1 MMRLV
6 VALSAMVLAAMLLWP
21 AEAAAYDRSRDH
33 TADASFAVCALGLR
47 VECAFT
53 IGWQPASLHV
63 DVAIDRVEP
72 REKAVRVRD
81 QRAGGSEV
89 LWKAAGI
96 VRRVVLDRLG
106 DLILPRRAH

>member
-21 AEAAAYDRSRDH
+21 AEAAAYDQGMAH
-33 TADASFAVCALGLR
+33 TADGSFAVCALGLR

-53 IGWQPASLHV
+53 IDWQPASLHV
-63 DVAIDRVEP
+63 DVAIDRVQP
-72 REKAVRVRD
+72 PEKAVRVRD
-81 QRAGGSEV
+81 RRAGGSEV
-89 LWKAAGI
+89 LWRAAAI

-106 DLILPRRAH
+106 ELILPRRAN